1 MITKPELHQTLLLI
15 FFAFLGGLTRELDDL
30 ISNKIH
36 FKNLAIGIITAV
48 STGLIFGKIL
58 IGTHVS
64 EDMACGLAGL
74 AGFIGPHLLFI
85 IAKGLEIKIKK
96 QLDVKPAEL
105 EQED

>member
-30 ISNKIH
+30 ISNKIN

-96 QLDVKPAEL
+96 QLDVEPAEL
-105 EQED
+105 KQED